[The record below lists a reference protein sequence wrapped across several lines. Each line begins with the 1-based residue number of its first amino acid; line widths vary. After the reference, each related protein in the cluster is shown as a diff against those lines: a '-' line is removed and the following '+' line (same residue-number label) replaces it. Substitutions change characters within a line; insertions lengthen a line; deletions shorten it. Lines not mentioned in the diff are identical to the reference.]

1 MAPACSGITL
11 GVFTSVPDLGHK
23 LCRYINPLFG

>member
-1 MAPACSGITL
+1 MAPACSGITR
-11 GVFTSVPDLGHK
+11 GVFTSVPDLGRK